1 MSINNL
7 VFTGNC
13 GKDMEVRHTA
23 NGKIVGL
30 VSVALTQGW
39 GENKKTIWVN
49 CEIWGDRAE
58 KLAMYLKKGT
68 PVTVQGELK
77 VDTYESNQGEQKT
90 KIGCKINS
98 VAFSQPKENVDA
110 PRSSS
115 QPPRSSSQPQQESF
129 DDDIP
134 F

>member
-30 VSVALTQGW
+30 VGVALTQGW
-39 GENKKTIWVN
+39 GENKKTVWVN
-49 CEIWGDRAE
+49 CEK

-90 KIGCKINS
+90 SIGCKINS
-98 VAFSQPKENVDA
+98 VAFSQPKENVDT